1 MLAFIVTEGDKI
13 TDLCLSEAFRDPKIC
28 LKCVCSRSS
37 GPDPA
42 EGAHDVPPDPRL
54 GRGHPSP
61 DPTALDAES
70 ASILAPSALATRR
83 LLRWVSSPPHWFYQQ
98 IPSCLDPPLLTCGEY
113 SAAHAAVNSV
123 LTVCTC
129 RQYTCTSHGGTVKLL
144 MWLVVRRL
152 ASFMTLTA
160 AFLAEHNKQT
170 NAFITSSSYNKTAYS
185 SGLAVASLTAVRE
198 VLGSNCAVGS
208 CVYRKENL
216 KALGT
221 GYAHPSCMQCLGQ
234 LSLLPS
240 VDEYQLSG

>member
-1 MLAFIVTEGDKI
+1 MTFPQIPGWGGD
-13 TDLCLSEAFRDPKIC
+13 TPPQTPPHSMPKAP
-28 LKCVCSRSS
+28 RSS
-37 GPDPA
+37 RLRRSLL
-42 EGAHDVPPDPRL
+42 GAFCAGCHPP
-54 GRGHPSP
+54 
-61 DPTALDAES
+61 
-70 ASILAPSALATRR
+70 
-83 LLRWVSSPPHWFYQQ
+83 PPWFYQQ